1 MKKRVALLPGDGIGP
16 EITREAV
23 KVLRAVE
30 EFSDFDFEFFEGEI
44 GSSAIDKCGDPYPL
58 ETHNLCLSS
67 DAVLFGAVGDPRYD
81 NNPCAKVRP
90 EQGLLRMRK
99 ELNLYANIRPVKL
112 FRGQYH
118 KSPLKAK
125 IVRNTD
131 MVIVRELT
139 GGIYFG
145 EPRGKS
151 EDGEQAW
158 DTCRYSREEI
168 LRIAEKA
175 FSLAMRRRHKV
186 TLVDKANVLE
196 TSRLWREVV
205 NSLHKEKYQEI
216 ELNYLF
222 VDNAAMQ
229 IVTNPSAFDVILTE
243 NMFGDILSDLAS
255 VLIGSVGLLPSASF
269 GTGVSLYEPV
279 HGSYPQAAGL
289 NKANP
294 IAMILCAAMMLG
306 YSFGMLRESM
316 LIREATRKAIEKG
329 VVTEDLSDVK
339 DYFSTSEVG
348 DAIAD
353 IVRNDGN
360 LVKKNARRG

>member
-205 NSLHKEKYQEI
+205 NSLHK
-216 ELNYLF
+216 
-222 VDNAAMQ
+222 
-229 IVTNPSAFDVILTE
+229 
-243 NMFGDILSDLAS
+243 
-255 VLIGSVGLLPSASF
+255 
-269 GTGVSLYEPV
+269 
-279 HGSYPQAAGL
+279 
-289 NKANP
+289 
-294 IAMILCAAMMLG
+294 
-306 YSFGMLRESM
+306 
-316 LIREATRKAIEKG
+316 RKI
-329 VVTEDLSDVK
+329 S
-339 DYFSTSEVG
+339 
-348 DAIAD
+348 
-353 IVRNDGN
+353 GN
-360 LVKKNARRG
+360 

>member
-1 MKKRVALLPGDGIGP
+1 
-16 EITREAV
+16 
-23 KVLRAVE
+23 
-30 EFSDFDFEFFEGEI
+30 
-44 GSSAIDKCGDPYPL
+44 
-58 ETHNLCLSS
+58 
-67 DAVLFGAVGDPRYD
+67 
-81 NNPCAKVRP
+81 
-90 EQGLLRMRK
+90 
-99 ELNLYANIRPVKL
+99 
-112 FRGQYH
+112 
-118 KSPLKAK
+118 
-125 IVRNTD
+125 
-131 MVIVRELT
+131 
-139 GGIYFG
+139 
-145 EPRGKS
+145 
-151 EDGEQAW
+151 
-158 DTCRYSREEI
+158 
-168 LRIAEKA
+168 
-175 FSLAMRRRHKV
+175 
-186 TLVDKANVLE
+186 
-196 TSRLWREVV
+196 
-205 NSLHKEKYQEI
+205 
-216 ELNYLF
+216 
-222 VDNAAMQ
+222 MQ